1 MKKYS
6 TIPKVLSLS
15 ILLISILFSV
25 FVLSS
30 PQVFA
35 QNASSGDSEN
45 TLRSRQYIELIS
57 SIFSFVESNYVDTIN
72 PETLYEG
79 ALKGMLESLD
89 DPYTSYLDKSSM
101 RNLNDTTVGNF
112 GGVGLTISKP
122 NTSTPENPAYVEV
135 SSPIDGGPGF
145 KAGIQAGDFLV
156 EINGIETK
164 DITMD
169 EVLSMLRGA
178 IGESV
183 DVVVK
188 RGKKM
193 QFSVRIVRELIEVP
207 TVKYEVMKTK
217 TKTLGYL
224 KIIEFTPLT
233 AQRVQEA
240 IDVFNANRYEGL
252 IIDLRNNPGGLIDS
266 VYQVADKFID
276 AGPIVS
282 TRGRLNFN
290 DSTFYANAGKT
301 VVRNKPI
308 IVLINKGSA
317 SASEILAGAL
327 KDDHLAYLVGERT
340 YGKGSVQQ
348 VVPLYNKDGVKL
360 TIARYYTPS
369 DVNIDKIGIPA
380 DLEVLFPE
388 LTEVEEEAYVKLI
401 ESNIIEAYVEEHE
414 NMNEKDIASYASKLF
429 NDYPLNEKSLRKL
442 IRNEV
447 YRTRGSLLYD
457 LDYDIQLLAAIE
469 IFETNSYAER
479 MKQAK
484 TLKELQDAFL
494 LAEKK
499 E

>member
-1 MKKYS
+1 M
-6 TIPKVLSLS
+6 PKILSVSMVLITL
-15 ILLISILFSV
+15 LFSV

-35 QNASSGDSEN
+35 QSARNEDTEN
-45 TLRSRQYIELIS
+45 TLLSRQYIELIS
-57 SIFSFVESNYVDTIN
+57 SIFSFVENNYVDKVN

-89 DPYTSYLDKSSM
+89 DPYTSYLEKSSM
-101 RNLNDTTVGNF
+101 RDLNDTTVGNF
-112 GGVGLTISKP
+112 GGVGLTITKP
-122 NTSTPENPAYVEV
+122 NTSTLEKPAYVEV

-145 KAGIQAGDFLV
+145 KAGVQAGDFLV

-169 EVLSMLRGA
+169 EVLSMLRGT

-188 RGKKM
+188 RGKTM
-193 QFSVRIVRELIEVP
+193 QFPVRIVRELIEVP
-207 TVKYEVMKTK
+207 TVKYEILETK
-217 TKTLGYL
+217 TKKLGYL

-240 IDVFNANRYEGL
+240 IDVFGEKSYDGL

-276 AGPIVS
+276 SGPIVS
-282 TRGRLNFN
+282 TRGRQNFN
-290 DSTFYANAGKT
+290 DTTFYANAGKT

-308 IVLINKGSA
+308 VVLINKGSA

-388 LTEVEEEAYVKLI
+388 LSEAEEEAYVRLL
-401 ESNIIEAYVEEHE
+401 ESSIIEEYVQEHQE
-414 NMNEKDIASYASKLF
+414 MDEKDIASYAKDLYK
-429 NDYPLNEKSLRKL
+429 DYPLDEKSLRKL

-457 LDYDIQLLAAIE
+457 LDYDVQLLAAID
-469 IFETNSYAER
+469 IFETNSFTER
-479 MKQAK
+479 MSQAK
-484 TLKELQDAFL
+484 TLKELQEAFI
-494 LAEKK
+494 LAEK
-499 E
+499 ED